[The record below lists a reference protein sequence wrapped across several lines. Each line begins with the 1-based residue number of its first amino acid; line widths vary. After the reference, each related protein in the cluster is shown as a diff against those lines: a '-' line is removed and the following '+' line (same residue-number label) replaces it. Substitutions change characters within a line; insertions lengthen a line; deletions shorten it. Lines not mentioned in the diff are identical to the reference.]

1 MVVPWAMA
9 FILNTY
15 CLSLHPLGQEVVVG
29 FKRDYGM
36 STKSACFL
44 NGLLYNGHLVFFM
57 RIPIHEPIIARHPAG
72 FQADILIKNVL
83 GDGFVL
89 VLWKYNKI
97 VCEWYYSLLQSFF
110 GEPPRLVGVAV
121 HELGAIGRLLFFLD
135 NKSFDALTISICVS
149 FFFILLPFS
158 FRWIAIAIVG
168 GGGLFENSPV
178 ILGYMMTLS
187 IPFAYLGIFLTLRQI
202 SFPAIVRNV
211 GINKLPSMWLL
222 QDVIGS
228 IITTLLAT
236 LCIPYL
242 LLKSLLPLLGFSR
255 SANPAIE
262 PFIWPALLALIAVW
276 FMAKQTYDLVS
287 YFHRLVF
294 DDRYVVG

>member
-1 MVVPWAMA
+1 
-9 FILNTY
+9 
-15 CLSLHPLGQEVVVG
+15 
-29 FKRDYGM
+29 
-36 STKSACFL
+36 
-44 NGLLYNGHLVFFM
+44 
-57 RIPIHEPIIARHPAG
+57 
-72 FQADILIKNVL
+72 
-83 GDGFVL
+83 
-89 VLWKYNKI
+89 
-97 VCEWYYSLLQSFF
+97 
-110 GEPPRLVGVAV
+110 
-121 HELGAIGRLLFFLD
+121 
-135 NKSFDALTISICVS
+135 
-149 FFFILLPFS
+149 
-158 FRWIAIAIVG
+158 
-168 GGGLFENSPV
+168 
-178 ILGYMMTLS
+178 
-187 IPFAYLGIFLTLRQI
+187 
-202 SFPAIVRNV
+202 V
-211 GINKLPSMWLL
+211 GINKLPSLWLL